1 MLESKDLEIEK
12 LKIQVRSKDEE
23 NKSNFQYKEEK
34 HDKMKK
40 E

>member
-1 MLESKDLEIEK
+1 MHSTAVI
-12 LKIQVRSKDEE
+12 IQVRSKDEE